1 MTIRLEINADTPE
14 ELIATINGLATLGR
28 GTAAP
33 APVAK
38 TVAVEPEALEETPA
52 QTTERRT
59 RRTKAEM
66 EAASRPQAAPAPVVE
81 QSDSEAATPASNAGT
96 DRGTRSTGEGTL
108 AAQIREVNAADGQP
122 TRADVEAATTAFCD
136 PNTGKG
142 SMKQAREILRAN
154 FLTVEGQ
161 PVDRLGPL
169 QSKDF
174 AAYIALLK

>member
-1 MTIRLEINADTPE
+1 VAIELKIIADTAA
-14 ELIATINGLATLGR
+14 ELIETINGLSTLGR
-28 GTAAP
+28 GTTTSAP
-33 APVAK
+33 AKVVAPEEAVQ
-38 TVAVEPEALEETPA
+38 TMEQAAVAEETV
-52 QTTERRT
+52 RRT

-66 EAASRPQAAPAPVVE
+66 EAASRPQLEASSPATCIDISSKSSHPST
-81 QSDSEAATPASNAGT
+81 SD
-96 DRGTRSTGEGTL
+96 EGTL

-169 QSKDF
+169 QPKDF

>member
-1 MTIRLEINADTPE
+1 MAIELKIIADTAA
-14 ELIATINGLATLGR
+14 ELIETINGLSTLGR
-28 GTAAP
+28 GTQAAP
-33 APVAK
+33 APAKVVAPEEAVQ
-38 TVAVEPEALEETPA
+38 TMEQAAVAEETV
-52 QTTERRT
+52 RRT

-66 EAASRPQAAPAPVVE
+66 EAASRPQAAEPAPDTASPSTDE
-81 QSDSEAATPASNAGT
+81 QTGPSSNEAAKPA
-96 DRGTRSTGEGTL
+96 TL
-108 AAQIREVNAADGQP
+108 ADQIREVNAADGQP

-169 QSKDF
+169 QPKDF

>member
-1 MTIRLEINADTPE
+1 MAIELKIIADTAA
-14 ELIATINGLATLGR
+14 ELIETINGLSTLGR
-28 GTAAP
+28 GTQAAP
-33 APVAK
+33 APAK
-38 TVAVEPEALEETPA
+38 VVAVEPEALEETA
-52 QTTERRT
+52 SQTTERRT

-66 EAASRPQAAPAPVVE
+66 EAAAKTHPQPESTGAAEPAATGSE
-81 QSDSEAATPASNAGT
+81 ATSATGAQSAATNSGAATTGASDSSSE
-96 DRGTRSTGEGTL
+96 
-108 AAQIREVNAADGQP
+108 QP
-122 TRADVEAATTAFCD
+122 TRADAEAATTAFCD

-169 QSKDF
+169 QPKDF